1 MKKLL
6 NIAAAICSVTV
17 IAALTL
23 SARSATADKGE
34 KSIPE
39 NVMKIAQKSCGKC
52 HTKPGETL
60 ALKKV
65 NLGEWDKLSPE
76 KQADKAQKMCDMVTK
91 EKMPPNKFRKSNPND
106 IPTKEE
112 IAVICEWAESLKADK
127 K

>member
-6 NIAAAICSVTV
+6 NIAAVICSVSV

-34 KSIPE
+34 KSIPD
-39 NVMKIAQKSCGKC
+39 NVLKIAQKSCVKC
-52 HTKPGETL
+52 HSKPGESL

-65 NLGEWDKLSPE
+65 NLGEWDKLSPG
-76 KQADKAQKMCDMVTK
+76 KQAEKAQKMCDMVTK

-106 IPTKEE
+106 LPTKEE
-112 IAVICEWAESLKADK
+112 IAIICDWAQSLKADNK
-127 K
+127 